1 MDFEREKKNLEKK
14 LAAAQSRL
22 EAATQRR
29 KAARQR
35 LKSQEVQAKAKAEKW
50 HRFSLAHHLRE
61 IGYEGEHAIA
71 LMALRSM
78 PLETYL
84 KHVRS
89 AVLETTEPMIASE
102 HRFLQANL
110 AALTTIGSKSLLK
123 RDQEAYSREHRKW
136 EDWQRANPEQ
146 TAWRSLMPGKQQME
160 LVMRIVEAKG
170 LATPTLATRGEAHD
184 WISDQ
189 GGNPRLQQ

>member
-14 LAAAQSRL
+14 LAAAQAKL
-22 EAATQRR
+22 EAATERR

-71 LMALRSM
+71 LMSLRSM
-78 PLETYL
+78 PLETYT
-84 KHVRS
+84 KYVRS
-89 AVLETTEPMIASE
+89 AVVEATEPMLASE
-102 HRFLQANL
+102 CRFIQANL
-110 AALTTIGSKSLLK
+110 AALTAAGNKILLK
-123 RDQEAYSREHRKW
+123 RDQDTYFREHQKW
-136 EDWQRANPEQ
+136 EDWQRANPGQ
-146 TAWRSLMPGKQQME
+146 TAWRQLNPGKQQIE